1 MSNLVRKGKSEKD
14 NELIESTLNCDKKM
28 KLEKVELEN
37 GISYTGEWQNAMKYG
52 EGMQIWADSE
62 YTG

>member
-1 MSNLVRKGKSEKD
+1 
-14 NELIESTLNCDKKM
+14 M

-37 GISYTGEWQNAMKYG
+37 GISYTGEWQNAMKDG
-52 EGMQIWADSE
+52 EGMQIWADGSE